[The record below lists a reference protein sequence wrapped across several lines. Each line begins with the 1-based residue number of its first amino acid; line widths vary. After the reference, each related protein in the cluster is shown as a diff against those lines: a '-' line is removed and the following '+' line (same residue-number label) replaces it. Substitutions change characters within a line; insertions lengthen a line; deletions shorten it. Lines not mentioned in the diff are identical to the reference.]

1 MDFNDPEIVLGVA
14 AMDLDMTTIERY
26 LSPLKNVTNVQGV
39 FLVATP
45 NSDVLF
51 SLYQDVDV

>member
-1 MDFNDPEIVLGVA
+1 MDFNDPEIVLGVT
-14 AMDLDMTTIERY
+14 AMDLDMTTFERY

-39 FLVATP
+39 FLVSTP
-45 NSDVLF
+45 NSDVVF